1 MKIRLT
7 ESWPAGR
14 TIGLSISLSLD
25 DREILIHFLLHG
37 ISIKLWWITVST
49 MCVTTLARYC
59 AQVWQSRRVTLEKQS
74 LNQTSMKN
82 QSSMSPILKR
92 YIVTFESGRTLKL
105 FATDRWRALDL
116 CAIMS
121 SMPIES
127 IKEARVQIKVE
138 PINPN

>member
-1 MKIRLT
+1 
-7 ESWPAGR
+7 
-14 TIGLSISLSLD
+14 
-25 DREILIHFLLHG
+25 
-37 ISIKLWWITVST
+37 
-49 MCVTTLARYC
+49 
-59 AQVWQSRRVTLEKQS
+59 
-74 LNQTSMKN
+74 MKN

-127 IKEARVQIKVE
+127 IDEARVQIKVE